1 MMRKIFIFFSLIA
14 MLTGCTMVR
23 TRSVLQAE
31 LQNVADC
38 FFDAVSI
45 LQDTP
50 ADTGSL
56 AVFLRKA
63 KANQKTKGTGDFTI
77 LQWDESGNHLQLSK
91 GQKVFYRITEEI
103 HDDFTDGR
111 SATHVTYEFY
121 TKEPVPP
128 AKTTISLWFGTPTE

>member
-1 MMRKIFIFFSLIA
+1 MMKKAVAILGVITV
-14 MLTGCTMVR
+14 LTGCAVLR
-23 TRSVLQAE
+23 TRSALETE

-38 FFDAVSI
+38 FCDAVSV

-50 ADTGSL
+50 PETGDL
-56 AVFLRKA
+56 AAFLRKA
-63 KANQKTKGTGDFTI
+63 KAKQKTKAKGDFAI
-77 LQWDESGNHLQLSK
+77 LQWDGSGDHLRLSG
-91 GQKVFYRITEEI
+91 GQKVFHRITEES

-128 AKTTISLWFGTPTE
+128 AKTTISLWFGTSTE